1 MAELKWGGR
10 VAMRK
15 LIEVMSIGLGN
26 LDEEVLRKM
35 QVSKMI
41 SKLSWVTGR
50 MEVP

>member
-1 MAELKWGGR
+1 MAELKWGDR

-35 QVSKMI
+35 QVSKMT

>member
-1 MAELKWGGR
+1 
-10 VAMRK
+10 MRK

-35 QVSKMI
+35 QVSKMT

>member
-35 QVSKMI
+35 QVSKMT

-50 MEVP
+50 MEVR